1 MAINYGDG
9 LSCSNGT
16 GYGYGYGAGC
26 GFPDGVNG
34 SVVVAG
40 GGFSD
45 GFGDGFGDGRR
56 RCS

>member
-26 GFPDGVNG
+26 GFPDGYSGNY
-34 SVVVAG
+34 
-40 GGFSD
+40 
-45 GFGDGFGDGRR
+45 GDDDAALP
-56 RCS
+56 